1 LIILTGLEEIC
12 DRSRQ
17 HFDRQDVAREQA
29 YNLSRQIVRSAS
41 TTIKTIHRE
50 QISEAHKLLE
60 QTRELTAEMLT
71 ALEDTPGLRHGGFV
85 GDAEKEYAEAA
96 ITLAVV
102 TSQKLPTPEELGI
115 DYAPWLNGLAEA
127 GGEFRRHILDLIRR
141 DELDSAE
148 QFLSIMDE
156 IYHTIISFDYPNAIS
171 LGLRGRGDA
180 LRGMVERTR
189 GDLTNALRQARLEQ
203 RLGEFDKRL
212 SQ

>member
-1 LIILTGLEEIC
+1 M
-12 DRSRQ
+12 
-17 HFDRQDVAREQA
+17 AREKA
-29 YNLSRQIVRSAS
+29 YNLSRQVVRSAS
-41 TTIKTIHRE
+41 ITIKTIHRE
-50 QISEAHKLLE
+50 QISEADELLE
-60 QTRELTAEMLT
+60 QTRGLTVEMLT

-102 TSQKLPTPEELGI
+102 TGHQLPTPEELGI

-141 DELDSAE
+141 DELDRAE
-148 QFLSIMDE
+148 QFLSTMDE
-156 IYHTIISFDYPNAIS
+156 IYHTIIGFDYPKAIS